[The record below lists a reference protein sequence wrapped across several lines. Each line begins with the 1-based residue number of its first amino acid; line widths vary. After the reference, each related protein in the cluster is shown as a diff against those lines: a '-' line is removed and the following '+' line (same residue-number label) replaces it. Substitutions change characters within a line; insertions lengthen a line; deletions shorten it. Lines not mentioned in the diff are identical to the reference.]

1 MSVRLL
7 VNREVN
13 TSRNYNLSSSIRSC
27 IINCQVECCGESNIN
42 HWKLTIGESNIGES
56 WYSLLRCDENGKR
69 KVFSTAQ
76 FEYYAWIFGDSFF
89 QTPVQGGRV
98 GERRASSPFQ
108 NGQTEVLIG
117 EVEGGPRSPR
127 GSTSSTVNDA
137 NFLGPPDERDGNKP
151 ICRRVTTAKSLR
163 LFPIPNFH
171 LPSNLKIKP
180 TRISPIFETRCSCLR
195 LFPYYIYIVNSRGE
209 RNRQENAR
217 ICRSSLQLA
226 SSCTYAAVVA
236 SSMRW
241 KLGRLLL
248 DVAVNVL
255 RARNLRYRE
264 IQQKTATRT
273 FFISFFHL
281 YSFSLRL

>member
-13 TSRNYNLSSSIRSC
+13 ISRNYNLSSSIRSC
-27 IINCQVECCGESNIN
+27 IINCQVERCGESNIN
-42 HWKLTIGESNIGES
+42 HWKLSIGESVI
-56 WYSLLRCDENGKR
+56 YSLLRLVATERETFHLDSFNYIYTR
-69 KVFSTAQ
+69 
-76 FEYYAWIFGDSFF
+76 WIFGDLFF

-127 GSTSSTVNDA
+127 GSTSSAVNDA

-151 ICRRVTTAKSLR
+151 ICRRVTAKKSFVSFLPNLRPLPNLKISRTTPIFDLR
-163 LFPIPNFH
+163 LFFYYY
-171 LPSNLKIKP
+171 L
-180 TRISPIFETRCSCLR
+180 TREEREIGEKKSRESVAVPCDSYRVVVRLR
-195 LFPYYIYIVNSRGE
+195 G
-209 RNRQENAR
+209 
-217 ICRSSLQLA
+217 C
-226 SSCTYAAVVA
+226 VA

-241 KLGRLLL
+241 ELGRLLL
-248 DVAVNVL
+248 DVALYVF

-264 IQQKTATRT
+264 IQQRATTRT
-273 FFISFFHL
+273 FFFFLHL
-281 YSFSLRL
+281 YSFILQL

>member
-13 TSRNYNLSSSIRSC
+13 ISRNYNLSSSIRSC
-27 IINCQVECCGESNIN
+27 IINCQVERCGESNIN
-42 HWKLTIGESNIGES
+42 HWKLSIGESVI
-56 WYSLLRCDENGKR
+56 YSLLRLVATERETFHLDSFNYIYTR
-69 KVFSTAQ
+69 
-76 FEYYAWIFGDSFF
+76 WIFGDLFF

-127 GSTSSTVNDA
+127 GSTSSAVNDA

-151 ICRRVTTAKSLR
+151 ICRRVTAKKSFVSFLSTEPFLTSKSQER
-163 LFPIPNFH
+163 H
-171 LPSNLKIKP
+171 RYSK
-180 TRISPIFETRCSCLR
+180 RSCLR
-195 LFPYYIYIVNSRGE
+195 LFFYYYLTREEREIGEKKSRE
-209 RNRQENAR
+209 
-217 ICRSSLQLA
+217 SV
-226 SSCTYAAVVA
+226 AVPCDSYRVVVRLRGCVA

-241 KLGRLLL
+241 ELGRLLL
-248 DVAVNVL
+248 DVALYVF

-264 IQQKTATRT
+264 IQQRATTRT
-273 FFISFFHL
+273 FFFFLHL
-281 YSFSLRL
+281 YSFILQL